1 MYETCA
7 NHFQK
12 IRITQIY
19 LNDQRMRV
27 CTTQWD
33 FVITKEL
40 YAKYVY
46 GEPKTRLTN
55 LTAIR
60 TKPI

>member
-1 MYETCA
+1 
-7 NHFQK
+7 
-12 IRITQIY
+12 
-19 LNDQRMRV
+19 MRV